1 MYLGVDLLMK
11 ASGPWLAFCFAEY
24 RIKKLPLKMLFRIM
38 KAIPADKSEKSGFYS
53 VQSYYVAQSFKLLQ
67 QSGEISA
74 NDMAAL
80 EFQYLDVL
88 DQKEYGIPNLEK
100 QIEDNPDLFVHAI
113 S

>member
-1 MYLGVDLLMK
+1 
-11 ASGPWLAFCFAEY
+11 
-24 RIKKLPLKMLFRIM
+24 MLFRIM
-38 KAIPADKSEKSGFYS
+38 KPIPADKSEKSGFYS

-100 QIEDNPDLFVHAI
+100 QIENNPALFFHAI
-113 S
+113 RIIYRRWETVEEFDWTAAERPA